1 MIKLAGLGNN
11 IEEKKRKMLKQIY
24 NRQAFNKFK
33 EMVKF
38 KEETQAT

>member
-11 IEEKKRKMLKQIY
+11 IEENKEKMLKQIY

-33 EMVKF
+33 KW
-38 KEETQAT
+38 